1 MNTPDAVRNIRIPN
15 VISQS
20 QISSILNSGY
30 DVTFRRQETS
40 IEIESRVRID
50 EANSKYVRTIVAVLV
65 GLAALFYLF
74 GIVLSFA
81 ILFLSTSSIR
91 LSCAT
96 VIITTLFTCL
106 TGLITYLIG
115 LSLRKNK
122 SHDI

>member
-1 MNTPDAVRNIRIPN
+1 MNTPDAVRNVRIPN
-15 VISQS
+15 VTSQS

-65 GLAALFYLF
+65 GLAVLFYLF

-96 VIITTLFTCL
+96 GIITTLFTCL